1 MRGLDVRDADRPV
14 GGDVVDRRPALV
26 DLAPG
31 GGVRGRV
38 APTVPRAAA
47 HEAPVAHALGRVVGV
62 VEVREAEEEV
72 AQLVGGDPEL
82 GVLGD
87 GEVAVDLR
95 GVGRH
100 LAGQDP
106 LVRPDVAAVA
116 GLLTAAA
123 GVDDDEGVDIAV
135 AVVVV
140 GPEAHVRVGERERV
154 GGHVAGAGG
163 ARGTADAEVAVGI
176 PGHGLRE
183 AVGPDDLADD
193 VDQAVADLTEVL
205 PDTPRRDHAGREEE
219 VAEGL
224 GRPRHRLVRGVGEDD
239 DDPHRSP
246 QWCPLES
253 AGPHDRLGRPERE
266 RVRRHDQAVV
276 EAEGSRLLGGAE
288 GVGDTGLALAQPRE
302 LGVELLAQLRRRGD
316 ETRIVD
322 VLVHCSSP

>member
-1 MRGLDVRDADRPV
+1 
-14 GGDVVDRRPALV
+14 
-26 DLAPG
+26 
-31 GGVRGRV
+31 
-38 APTVPRAAA
+38 
-47 HEAPVAHALGRVVGV
+47 
-62 VEVREAEEEV
+62 
-72 AQLVGGDPEL
+72 
-82 GVLGD
+82 
-87 GEVAVDLR
+87 
-95 GVGRH
+95 
-100 LAGQDP
+100 
-106 LVRPDVAAVA
+106 VRPDVAAVA

-123 GVDDDEGVDIAV
+123 GVNDDEGVDIAV

-140 GPEAHVRVGERERV
+140 GPEGDVRVREREGI
-154 GGHVAGAGG
+154 GGHVAGA
-163 ARGTADAEVAVGI
+163 RGPGRATDAEVAVGV
-176 PGHGLRE
+176 PGHRLRQP
-183 AVGPDDLADD
+183 VGADDLADD
-193 VDQAVADLTEVL
+193 VDQTIGDLAVVL
-205 PDTPRRDHAGREEE
+205 ANAAGRHDPRREEE

-288 GVGDTGLALAQPRE
+288 GVGDTGLALAQPGQ
-302 LGVELLAQLRRRGD
+302 LSVELVAQLRRRGD